1 MLNSSPKYCQHGGA
15 RHQIV
20 IIYTNNNNAGVR
32 LFGHLIATLSF
43 MPHAGQSSGNCQKYI
58 QYDLLKSYSF
68 RGGAYDSETAR
79 RTFFIL
85 MSMISRNL

>member
-1 MLNSSPKYCQHGGA
+1 
-15 RHQIV
+15 
-20 IIYTNNNNAGVR
+20 
-32 LFGHLIATLSF
+32 

-79 RTFFIL
+79 RTFFYINEHDKSQPL
-85 MSMISRNL
+85 VKF